1 MKILEKSVRKRRRFR
16 FSLQWKTILVCVLL
30 LVTPGLTIG
39 FAGYYTAKSE
49 LDAMGEAT
57 LKQHVDMTI
66 QLIDAYQ
73 SMVEKGVLTREE
85 AQEQVRIRSVGPKKT
100 DGKTREIVNKIGE
113 YGYAFA
119 IDAKGMDVMH
129 PSREGENLWE
139 SKDSDGVMYIQDI
152 IRTGEGDGGYTYY
165 SNPLPGT
172 DEAARKV
179 TYSKTE
185 PHWGWVVAAG
195 SYMVDFN
202 AGSTKIGDMM
212 LIFLAAFTVVG
223 SAGAAWYARHIA
235 KPVRQ
240 ITSQVEEMA
249 GGNLQLGELRIRNRD
264 EVGRL
269 SEHFAVM
276 KEQMRGLIS
285 HVSSSSEQVA
295 ATGEELLAGSEETSR
310 VAEHIAHSI
319 QEVAEGAQLQSGII
333 DEISQLTRSANDSV
347 VKISQGSESAAE
359 ASAQAALTADQGTRA
374 MVETMENMTLIKDK
388 IVGIEKAV
396 KLLEEKSGAI
406 GEILQL
412 ITGIASQTNILAL
425 NAGIE
430 AARAGEQ
437 GKGFAVVAA
446 EVKKLALQ
454 TGSASEEIGTL
465 IGEIKGEIAQA
476 AAATRDEVAA
486 VTAGL
491 ELASVANTS
500 FQDILR
506 AVGAAAE
513 HCRTAADASS
523 DVSIRMDGL
532 AAAVEQISS
541 ISAEAAGQT
550 QNVAAAAQEQNASME
565 EVAAAAQQLSQMADE
580 LQKLVSFFRVE
591 G

>member
-1 MKILEKSVRKRRRFR
+1 MKMLGKSGRAGRRFR

-39 FAGYYTAKSE
+39 YIGFNTAKSE
-49 LDAMGEAT
+49 LDTMGETA
-57 LKQHVDMTI
+57 LKQQVDMTI

-73 SMVEKGVLTREE
+73 SMVDKGAITLEE
-85 AQEQVRIRSVGPKKT
+85 AQEQVRIRTVGPKKA
-100 DGKTREIVNKIGE
+100 DGKTREIANKIGE

-119 IDAKGMDVMH
+119 LDAKGVDVMH

-139 SKDSDGVMYIQDI
+139 SKDSDGVLYIQDM
-152 IRTGEGDGGYTYY
+152 IRIGAGDGGYTYY
-165 SNPLPGT
+165 SNPLTGT
-172 DEAARKV
+172 DEVARKV
-179 TYSKTE
+179 TYSRSE

-202 AGSTKIGDMM
+202 AGSNKIGDMM
-212 LIFLAAFTVVG
+212 LIVLAIFTGVG
-223 SAGAAWYARHIA
+223 SVGAALYARHIA
-235 KPVRQ
+235 KPIRQ

-249 GGNLQLGELRIRNRD
+249 GGNLQLDELRITNRD

-269 SEHFAVM
+269 SEHFSVM
-276 KEQMRGLIS
+276 KEQLRGLIS
-285 HVSSSSEQVA
+285 HVSSSSLQVA
-295 ATGEELLAGSEETSR
+295 ATGEQLLAGSGETSR

-319 QEVAEGAQLQSGII
+319 QEVAEGAQHQSGII

-347 VKISQGSESAAE
+347 ARISEGSESAAQ
-359 ASAQAALTADQGTRA
+359 ASAEAAATADQGTRA
-374 MVETMENMTLIKDK
+374 MVETMENMTLIQDK
-388 IVGIEKAV
+388 IMGIEKTV
-396 KLLEEKSGAI
+396 RLLEEKSGAI
-406 GEILQL
+406 GEILGL
-412 ITGIASQTNILAL
+412 ITSIASQTNILAL

-437 GKGFAVVAA
+437 GRGFAVVAA

-476 AAATRDEVAA
+476 AAATREEVAA

-491 ELASVANTS
+491 KLASTANAS
-500 FQDILR
+500 FQDILQ
-506 AVGAAAE
+506 AVGLAAE
-513 HCRTAADASS
+513 HCRTTADASA

-532 AAAVEQISS
+532 AAAVEQISA
-541 ISAEAAGQT
+541 ISAEAAGQS
-550 QNVAAAAQEQNASME
+550 QNVAASAQEQNASME

>member
-1 MKILEKSVRKRRRFR
+1 MNELVKIGRGIRRFR

-30 LVTPGLTIG
+30 LAAPGFTIG
-39 FAGYYTAKSE
+39 YIGYNTAKSE
-49 LDAMGEAT
+49 MNILGEAA
-57 LKQHVDMTI
+57 LKQNVDMTI

-73 SMVEKGVLTREE
+73 SMVDQGAITLEE
-85 AQEQVRIRSVGPKKT
+85 AQEQVRIRTVGPKKA

-113 YGYAFA
+113 YGYTFA

-129 PSREGENLWE
+129 PSREGELLWE
-139 SKDSDGVMYIQDI
+139 MKDSDGVLYIQEI
-152 IRTGEGDGGYTYY
+152 IRAGAEEGGYVYY

-179 TYSKTE
+179 TYSKSE

-195 SYMVDFN
+195 SYLVDFN
-202 AGSTKIGDMM
+202 AGSDKIGDMM
-212 LIFLAAFTVVG
+212 LVVLAVFTVAG
-223 SAGAAWYARHIA
+223 SVCAALYARHIA
-235 KPVRQ
+235 KPLRQ
-240 ITSQVEEMA
+240 ITGQVEEMA
-249 GGNLQLGELRIRNRD
+249 GGNLQLEELRVRNRD

-269 SEHFAVM
+269 AEHFSVM
-276 KEQMRGLIS
+276 KEQLRGLIS
-285 HVSSSSEQVA
+285 HVSSSSLQVA
-295 ATGEELLAGSEETSR
+295 STGEELLAGSGETSR
-310 VAEHIAHSI
+310 VAEHIARSI

-347 VKISQGSESAAE
+347 ARISQGSESAAQASTE
-359 ASAQAALTADQGTRA
+359 AARTADEGTQT

-388 IVGIEKAV
+388 IMGIEKTV
-396 KLLEEKSGAI
+396 RLLEEKSGAI
-406 GEILQL
+406 GEILGL
-412 ITGIASQTNILAL
+412 ITSIASQTNILAL

-430 AARAGEQ
+430 AARAGEH

-454 TGSASEEIGTL
+454 TGSASEEIGAL
-465 IGEIKGEIAQA
+465 IDEIKGEIAQA
-476 AAATRDEVAA
+476 AAATREEVTA

-491 ELASVANTS
+491 ELASAANIS
-500 FQDILR
+500 FRNILQ

-513 HCRTAADASS
+513 HCRTAADASA
-523 DVSIRMDGL
+523 DVSVRMDGL
-532 AAAVEQISS
+532 AAAVEQISA
-541 ISAEAAGQT
+541 ISAEAAGQS

-580 LQKLVSFFRVE
+580 LQRLVSFFRVD

>member
-1 MKILEKSVRKRRRFR
+1 MKKVETAVRRRRRFR

-30 LVTPGLTIG
+30 LVAPGFTIG
-39 FAGYYTAKSE
+39 YIGYNTARSE
-49 LDAMGEAT
+49 MDTLGEAS
-57 LKQHVDMTI
+57 LKQQVDMTI

-73 SMVEKGVLTREE
+73 SMVDKGAITLED
-85 AQEQVRIRSVGPKKT
+85 AQEQVRVRTVGPKKA

-119 IDAKGMDVMH
+119 VDAKGMDVMH

-139 SKDSDGVMYIQDI
+139 SKDSDGTLYIQDI
-152 IRTGEGDGGYTYY
+152 IRIGEGEGGFTYY
-165 SNPLPGT
+165 SNPLTGT
-172 DEAARKV
+172 DEVARKV
-179 TYSKTE
+179 TYSRSE

-195 SYMVDFN
+195 SYLLDFN
-202 AGSTKIGDMM
+202 AGSNKIGNMM
-212 LIFLAAFTVVG
+212 LIVLAVFIVTG

-235 KPVRQ
+235 KPIRQ
-240 ITSQVEEMA
+240 ITGQVEEMA
-249 GGNLQLGELRIRNRD
+249 GGNLQLEELRVRNRD

-269 SEHFAVM
+269 AEHFSVM
-276 KEQMRGLIS
+276 KEQLRGLIS
-285 HVSSSSEQVA
+285 HVSSSSHQVA
-295 ATGEELLAGSEETSR
+295 ATGEELLAGSGETSR
-310 VAEHIAHSI
+310 VAEHIARSI

-347 VKISQGSESAAE
+347 ARISQGSESAAQ
-359 ASAQAALTADQGTRA
+359 ASAQAAVTADQGTRA
-374 MVETMENMTLIKDK
+374 MVETMENMALIKDK
-388 IVGIEKAV
+388 IMGIEKTV
-396 KLLEEKSGAI
+396 RLLEEKSGAI
-406 GEILQL
+406 GEILGL
-412 ITGIASQTNILAL
+412 ITAIASQTNILAL

-465 IGEIKGEIAQA
+465 IGEIKDEIAQA
-476 AAATRDEVAA
+476 AAATREEVAA

-491 ELASVANTS
+491 ELASTANVS
-500 FQDILR
+500 FRDILKAAER
-506 AVGAAAE
+506 AAE
-513 HCRTAADASS
+513 HCRTAADASA
-523 DVSIRMDGL
+523 DVSVRMDGL
-532 AAAVEQISS
+532 AAAVEQISA
-541 ISAEAAGQT
+541 ISAEAAGQS

-565 EVAAAAQQLSQMADE
+565 EVAAGAQQLSQMADE
-580 LQKLVSFFRVE
+580 LQKLVSFFRLD